1 LDRTNIG
8 NAKIVGLQQSLGP
21 PGHPLSAGAY
31 NAALSIFFVSY
42 SLFEPLTNVLLKRLT
57 PKLFI
62 PIIMYSPL
70 FQYSLSAADKRQGH
84 VGSYHDIDG
93 LCLQLV
99 WLDGCSC
106 QFLSPFFFDYRTDTD
121 SGSLVLPKP
130 ASSQE

>member
-1 LDRTNIG
+1 
-8 NAKIVGLQQSLGP
+8 
-21 PGHPLSAGAY
+21 
-31 NAALSIFFVSY
+31 
-42 SLFEPLTNVLLKRLT
+42 
-57 PKLFI
+57 
-62 PIIMYSPL
+62 
-70 FQYSLSAADKRQGH
+70 